1 MHPFHVLGFLQ
12 TAFMIWMLVDAV
24 KRRVEF
30 YWYII
35 IFFPFGEWVYF
46 FAVKIHDFRQVRFRL
61 AERAPS
67 LRKLRFEAKQTP
79 SINNK
84 LALADGLYD
93 SGEHAEAVELFG
105 EVLRQDETNRGALH
119 GSGLCKLRL
128 EDYAGAAADLRR
140 VVEQQPSFRD
150 YRPWLDLAET
160 LWLDDRRD
168 EAIEALRGLLKN
180 SPRMDHRVALA
191 QRLLEAGEYAEAREL
206 LEQVVEESEH
216 APHHQRRLMRQ
227 AIRTARRLL
236 KEVKP
241 GRAST

>member
-84 LALADGLYD
+84 LALADW
-93 SGEHAEAVELFG
+93 S
-105 EVLRQDETNRGALH
+105 
-119 GSGLCKLRL
+119 LRL
-128 EDYAGAAADLRR
+128 RPSAGPRGNSACKNGRLHSYGLGRR
-140 VVEQQPSFRD
+140 
-150 YRPWLDLAET
+150 
-160 LWLDDRRD
+160 
-168 EAIEALRGLLKN
+168 
-180 SPRMDHRVALA
+180 
-191 QRLLEAGEYAEAREL
+191 
-206 LEQVVEESEH
+206 
-216 APHHQRRLMRQ
+216 
-227 AIRTARRLL
+227 
-236 KEVKP
+236 
-241 GRAST
+241 